1 MDPNHAFYQI
11 ELHAVVGR
19 SPRNRTLTKSFGVS
33 YSTIKLVTCGA
44 SEEARTLDLNLGK
57 VALYQLS
64 YTRLEHP
71 LGFEPSIEA
80 YKATV
85 IPN

>member
-11 ELHAVVGR
+11 ELHAVIGR
-19 SPRNRTLTKSFGVS
+19 SARNRTLTKRFGVS
-33 YSTIKLVTCGA
+33 YSTIKLVTYGA

-64 YTRLEHP
+64 YTRLE
-71 LGFEPSIEA
+71 LLIGLEP
-80 YKATV
+80 TTC
-85 IPN
+85 

>member
-19 SPRNRTLTKSFGVS
+19 PPRNRTLTKRFGVS
-33 YSTIKLVTCGA
+33 YSTIKLVTYGA

-64 YTRLEHP
+64 YTRLE
-71 LGFEPSIEA
+71 LLIGLEP
-80 YKATV
+80 TTC
-85 IPN
+85 